1 MSLDV
6 RPRLATSSDKLTIE
20 TLVNEAYTP
29 YIERIGRKPG
39 PMLDDYGA
47 LIDAGRV
54 HVVEKDG
61 VVSAILVLIPEGE
74 GTMLLDNVAVAP
86 AAQGMGLGKWL
97 MGFAEEKARESGFER
112 IRLYTNEM
120 MVENLG
126 IYERLGY
133 VETHRGLENGLRRV
147 YMVKVLG

>member
-1 MSLDV
+1 MSLDLK
-6 RPRLATSSDKLTIE
+6 PRLATSSDKLTIE
-20 TLVNEAYTP
+20 TLVKEAYTP

-61 VVSAILVLIPEGE
+61 VVSGVLVLIPEE

-86 AAQGMGLGKWL
+86 AAQG
-97 MGFAEEKARESGFER
+97 
-112 IRLYTNEM
+112 
-120 MVENLG
+120 
-126 IYERLGY
+126 
-133 VETHRGLENGLRRV
+133 
-147 YMVKVLG
+147 

>member
-1 MSLDV
+1 MSPHV
-6 RPRLATSSDKLTIE
+6 KPRLATSSDKLTIE

-29 YIERIGRKPG
+29 YIERIGRRPG

-61 VVSAILVLIPEGE
+61 VVSAILVLIPEE

-86 AAQGMGLGKWL
+86 AAQGLGLGKYL
-97 MGFAEEKARESGFER
+97 MGFAEEKARECGFKR

-120 MVENLG
+120 MVENVG

>member
-6 RPRLATSSDKLTIE
+6 KPRLATSSDKLTIE

-47 LIDAGRV
+47 LIDAGRL

-61 VVSAILVLIPEGE
+61 VVSAILVLIPEKE

-86 AAQGMGLGKWL
+86 AAQGLGLGKWL

-126 IYERLGY
+126 IYARLGC
-133 VETHRGLENGLRRV
+133 
-147 YMVKVLG
+147 